1 MLKSAEGRKKN
12 YKGVCEGIIF
22 LMEKA
27 NQQDIQ
33 KYSVWRKIMTYKM
46 ANLISKGKND
56 SFLQGGFNI

>member
-1 MLKSAEGRKKN
+1 
-12 YKGVCEGIIF
+12 
-22 LMEKA
+22 MEKA